1 MLDSNE
7 ISSLVDMEK
16 DLLTHPLD
24 KVEEND
30 YLKDILQ
37 SEVFTKSEIEYLKYY
52 FLMKKF
58 LMKKR

>member
-1 MLDSNE
+1 MLNDNE
-7 ISSLVDMEK
+7 VSSLIDMEK

-37 SEVFTKSEIEYLKYY
+37 SEIFTKSEIEELNKV
-52 FLMKKF
+52 FKIMIIKE
-58 LMKKR
+58 